1 LSLNDLSVHTMEV
14 IFNKICVLVT
24 VALALTLVPG
34 SMRSEGSLM
43 SVRGRGTTLLVF
55 LLLGL
60 VEDAVVRQTGWFNHR
75 IVVVTSASLLAGPGV
90 GVLVR
95 IFVIWLAFTYDGRP
109 LFTVAIL
116 ISSAGLLGGFIYRW
130 RPALAQRPLT
140 GFCLTFAVS
149 LLRDSS
155 TFFYAPGVRATLQT
169 FANLAIAPVLQG
181 LGTALILAI
190 VAQLRERDER
200 TRAATAAE
208 VRVLQA
214 RMNPHFLFNAL
225 NAVAALAK
233 VAPREIPRAVGRLR
247 HFLGAS
253 FNQHEQ
259 PLVPLEEELTVVRAY
274 LEIESLR
281 FGARLKVEE
290 AIDSG
295 LEEFLVPPFSLQPLL
310 ENAVQHGLQSSPTAG
325 RLRLQACRA
334 GNWLEMS
341 VSDDG
346 QGIPPAEVEHCFF
359 GERPRAHAL
368 WVLRRRLQALYGRSF
383 RLEVCS
389 AVGLGTTVTMHVPLR
404 TRVGGAS
411 ESKRT
416 SASDLRE
423 SASY

>member
-1 LSLNDLSVHTMEV
+1 ML
-14 IFNKICVLVT
+14 
-24 VALALTLVPG
+24 
-34 SMRSEGSLM
+34 
-43 SVRGRGTTLLVF
+43 VRGRGTSLLVF

-75 IVVVTSASLLAGPGV
+75 IVVVCAANLLAGPGV
-90 GVLVR
+90 GVIVGLFLTWSAV
-95 IFVIWLAFTYDGRP
+95 TCDGRP
-109 LFTVAIL
+109 LVTIALEMASASL
-116 ISSAGLLGGFIYRW
+116 IGGFIHRW
-130 RPALAQRPLT
+130 RPKMAQRPLT
-140 GFCLTFAVS
+140 GFCVTVGVS

-155 TFFYAPGVRATLQT
+155 TFFYDPGVRATLQT

-181 LGTALILAI
+181 LGTAVILAI
-190 VAQLRERDER
+190 VAQVRERDER

-208 VRVLQA
+208 VRALQA

-225 NAVAALAK
+225 NAVAALAT
-233 VAPREIPRAVGRLR
+233 VAPREIPCVVGRLL

-253 FNQHEQ
+253 FNQHER

-274 LEIESLR
+274 LEMESLR

-295 LEEFLVPPFSLQPLL
+295 LEEFLIPPFSLQPLL
-310 ENAVQHGLQSSPTAG
+310 ENAVQHGLQSAPTAG
-325 RLRLQACRA
+325 RLRLQARLA

-346 QGIPPAEVEHCFF
+346 RGIPPAEVEHCFF

-368 WVLRRRLQALYGRSF
+368 RLLRRRLQALYGRSF

-389 AVGLGTTVTMHVPLR
+389 AVGLGTTVTMHIPPQ

-411 ESKRT
+411 
-416 SASDLRE
+416 
-423 SASY
+423 

>member
-1 LSLNDLSVHTMEV
+1 ML
-14 IFNKICVLVT
+14 
-24 VALALTLVPG
+24 
-34 SMRSEGSLM
+34 
-43 SVRGRGTTLLVF
+43 VRGRGTSLLVF

-75 IVVVTSASLLAGPGV
+75 IVVVTCASLLAGPCV

-95 IFVIWLAFTYDGRP
+95 LFVIWLAFTYDGRP

-116 ISSAGLLGGFIYRW
+116 ISSAGLLGGFIYRR

-149 LLRDSS
+149 LLRDGS
-155 TFFYAPGVRATLQT
+155 TFYAPGVRATLQT

-181 LGTALILAI
+181 FGTAVILAI
-190 VAQLRERDER
+190 VAQVRERDER

-208 VRVLQA
+208 VRALQA

-225 NAVAALAK
+225 NAVAALAT
-233 VAPREIPRAVGRLR
+233 VAPREIPCVVGRLL

-253 FNQHEQ
+253 FNQHER

-274 LEIESLR
+274 LEMESLR

-295 LEEFLVPPFSLQPLL
+295 LEEFLIPPFSLQPLL
-310 ENAVQHGLQSSPTAG
+310 ENAVQHGLQSAPTAG
-325 RLRLQACRA
+325 RLRLQARLA

-346 QGIPPAEVEHCFF
+346 RGIPPAEVEHCFF

-368 WVLRRRLQALYGRSF
+368 RLLRRRLQALYGRSF

-389 AVGLGTTVTMHVPLR
+389 AVGLGTTVTMHIPPQ

-411 ESKRT
+411 
-416 SASDLRE
+416 
-423 SASY
+423 

>member
-1 LSLNDLSVHTMEV
+1 MEA

-24 VALALTLVPG
+24 VALALTLVPS
-34 SMRSEGSLM
+34 SMRSKGSLM
-43 SVRGRGTTLLVF
+43 LVRGRGTSLLVF

-75 IVVVTSASLLAGPGV
+75 IVVVTCASLLAGPCV

-95 IFVIWLAFTYDGRP
+95 LFVIWLAFTYDGRP

-116 ISSAGLLGGFIYRW
+116 ISSAGLLGGFIYRR

-149 LLRDSS
+149 LLRDGS

-181 LGTALILAI
+181 LGTAVILAI
-190 VAQLRERDER
+190 VAQVRERDER

-208 VRVLQA
+208 VRALQA

-225 NAVAALAK
+225 NAVAALAT
-233 VAPREIPRAVGRLR
+233 VAPREIPCVVGRLL

-253 FNQHEQ
+253 FNQHER

-274 LEIESLR
+274 LEMESLR

-295 LEEFLVPPFSLQPLL
+295 LEEFLIPPFSLQPLL
-310 ENAVQHGLQSSPTAG
+310 ENAVQHGLQSAPTAG
-325 RLRLQACRA
+325 RLRLQARLA

-346 QGIPPAEVEHCFF
+346 RGIPPAEVEHCFF

-368 WVLRRRLQALYGRSF
+368 RLLRRRLQALYGRSF

-389 AVGLGTTVTMHVPLR
+389 AVGLGTTVTMHIPPQ

-411 ESKRT
+411 
-416 SASDLRE
+416 
-423 SASY
+423 

>member
-1 LSLNDLSVHTMEV
+1 MEA

-24 VALALTLVPG
+24 VALALTLVPS
-34 SMRSEGSLM
+34 SMRSKGSLM
-43 SVRGRGTTLLVF
+43 SMRGRGTTLLVF

-60 VEDAVVRQTGWFNHR
+60 VEDAVIGQTGWFNHR
-75 IVVVTSASLLAGPGV
+75 IVVVCAANLLAGPGV
-90 GVLVR
+90 GVLVGL
-95 IFVIWLAFTYDGRP
+95 FLTWSAVSCAGRP
-109 LFTVAIL
+109 LVTIALEMASASL
-116 ISSAGLLGGFIYRW
+116 IGGFIHRW
-130 RPALAQRPLT
+130 RPKLAQRPLT
-140 GFCLTFAVS
+140 GFCVTVGVS

-155 TFFYAPGVRATLQT
+155 TFFYPPGVRSTLQAS
-169 FANLAIAPVLQG
+169 ANLAMAPVLQG

-190 VAQLRERDER
+190 VARVRERDEQ
-200 TRAATAAE
+200 TRAATATE
-208 VRVLQA
+208 VRALQA

-225 NAVAALAK
+225 NAVAALAT

-253 FNQHEQ
+253 FNQHER

-295 LEEFLVPPFSLQPLL
+295 LEEFLIPPFSLQPLL
-310 ENAVQHGLQSSPTAG
+310 ENAVQHGLQSAPTAG
-325 RLRLQACRA
+325 RLRLQARLA

-346 QGIPPAEVEHCFF
+346 RGIPPAEVEHCFF

-368 WVLRRRLQALYGRSF
+368 RLLRRRLQALYGRSF

-389 AVGLGTTVTMHVPLR
+389 AVGLGTTVTMHIPPQ

-411 ESKRT
+411 
-416 SASDLRE
+416 
-423 SASY
+423 

>member
-1 LSLNDLSVHTMEV
+1 MEV

-24 VALALTLVPG
+24 ATLALTLVLG
-34 SMRSEGSLM
+34 SMRSEGSLLSM
-43 SVRGRGTTLLVF
+43 PGRGTTLIVF

-60 VEDAVVRQTGWFNHR
+60 VEEAVVRQTGWFNHR
-75 IVVVTSASLLAGPGV
+75 IVVVTSASLLAGLGV

-95 IFVIWLAFTYDGRP
+95 LFVIWLAFTYDGLP

-116 ISSAGLLGGFIYRW
+116 ITSAGLLGGFIYRW

-149 LLRDSS
+149 LLRNSS
-155 TFFYAPGVRATLQT
+155 TFFYAPGVGATLQT
-169 FANLAIAPVLQG
+169 FADLAIAPVLQG

-190 VAQLRERDER
+190 VAQVRERDER

-208 VRVLQA
+208 VRALQA

-225 NAVAALAK
+225 NAVAALAT

-253 FNQHEQ
+253 FNQHER
-259 PLVPLEEELTVVRAY
+259 PLVSLREELTVVRAY

-325 RLRLQACRA
+325 RLRLKACLA
-334 GNWLEMS
+334 GSWLEMS

-346 QGIPPAEVEHCFF
+346 RGIPPAEVEHCFF
-359 GERPRAHAL
+359 GERHRAHAL
-368 WVLRRRLQALYGRSF
+368 RLLRRRLQAVYGRAF

-389 AVGLGTTVTMHVPLR
+389 EVGLGTTVTMHIPLR
-404 TRVGGAS
+404 TRVGGGS
-411 ESKRT
+411 ESKELPDEIPER
-416 SASDLRE
+416 SGAR
-423 SASY
+423 